1 MKKIITQI
9 VKFFIYIA
17 CYIVYPFSFLIPR
30 TKEIYAYG
38 SYRGAFNDNSKY
50 LFIYANQHVKNK
62 RHVWLTTSQK
72 TVQHV
77 RSLGFEA
84 YWLGSPVGMWL
95 ALRSK
100 YWFVNSY
107 TSDILFFLSGGAT
120 VINLWHGVPMKCI
133 EFTIT
138 KGELAK
144 RYVRKEIRDV
154 FFHPASFRRPDYMVS
169 TTDFFDD
176 IFSRSFR
183 IQKNQCLQVGCPRNN
198 MLQLP
203 KEEVEQFVNQYESVE
218 TQQLIAKIKH
228 YDRTYVYM
236 PTWRDSQADIFANG
250 FDLEELNRTLKEKN
264 YLAIMK
270 PHVNTRI
277 DTGKQYTNLIF
288 LDGGVDMYC
297 ILPFSD
303 ILITDYSSVLYDYL
317 LMPNKG
323 ILLFHY
329 DYDEYV
335 QEREFLFPIDEEITG
350 KRVYSFAELLEA
362 IVKSDDAVNASERKR
377 IIEMFWGDTI
387 HKNACEEI
395 LKFINSLNECK
406 KKDI

>member
-1 MKKIITQI
+1 MKKVTQI
-9 VKFFIYIA
+9 VKFFVYIVCYIA
-17 CYIVYPFSFLIPR
+17 YPFPFLVPR
-30 TKEIYAYG
+30 TKKIYAYG

-50 LFIYANQHVKNK
+50 LFIYANQYVKDS
-62 RHVWLTTSQK
+62 RHVWLSTSRK

-77 RSLGFEA
+77 RSLGFES
-84 YWLGSPVGMWL
+84 YWIGSPKGIWL
-95 ALRSK
+95 ALRAK

-107 TSDILFFLSGGAT
+107 TSDILFFLSGGAE
-120 VINLWHGVPMKCI
+120 VVNLWHGVPMKCI

-144 RYVRKEIRDV
+144 RYVRKEFWDV

-183 IQKNQCLQVGCPRNN
+183 IPKSRCLQVGCPRNG

-203 KEEVEQFVNQYESVE
+203 TEKVEQFVARYESIE
-218 TQQLIAKIKH
+218 TQQLIAKIKQ
-228 YDRTYVYM
+228 YNRTYVYM

-250 FDLEELNRTLKEKN
+250 FDLDKLNQTLSEKN

-270 PHVNTRI
+270 PHVNTKI
-277 DTGKQYTNLIF
+277 DATKQYANLVF

-297 ILPFSD
+297 VLPFTD
-303 ILITDYSSVLYDYL
+303 VLITDYSSVLYDYL

-323 ILLFHY
+323 VLLFHY
-329 DYDEYV
+329 DYEEYV

-350 KRVYSFAELLEA
+350 KRVYSFEELLEA
-362 IVKSDDAVNASERKR
+362 IIKNDDAVDPNERKR
-377 IIEMFWGDTI
+377 IVDKFWGRTI
-387 HKNACEEI
+387 GMDSCKEI
-395 LKFINSLNECK
+395 LNKVC
-406 KKDI
+406 